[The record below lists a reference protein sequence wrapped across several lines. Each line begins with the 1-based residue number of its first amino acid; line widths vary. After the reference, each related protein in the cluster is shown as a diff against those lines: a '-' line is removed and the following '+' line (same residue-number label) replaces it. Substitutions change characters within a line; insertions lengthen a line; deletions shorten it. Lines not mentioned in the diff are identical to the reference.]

1 MKLRGNVKKF
11 LLKEITH
18 KYLPKEIMERPKMG
32 FAIPVAH
39 WLREELSF
47 YMKEYF
53 DAQRI
58 EKQGLFEKEFV
69 NQLVS
74 DFLVGRNEDFEL
86 IWFMLM
92 FQLWY
97 DEWM

>member
-1 MKLRGNVKKF
+1 
-11 LLKEITH
+11 
-18 KYLPKEIMERPKMG
+18 
-32 FAIPVAH
+32 
-39 WLREELSF
+39 
-47 YMKEYF
+47 MKEYF